1 MKKFFTFFLAL
12 VAAMAVNA
20 KQVVFDFTNPASLGI
35 TPNEKASQGVDLSD
49 STIVFDGVTMT
60 CVKNHKTSDTKV
72 FTKKDGK
79 TYELRTYTANTITFK
94 AAEKMNAIVF
104 EGAAVAFSEF
114 SGKNWLGE
122 TDSVTFTA
130 TGTCNIE
137 KITFYIGEKPEVWVA
152 DTVNVA
158 RARALIEAKDT
169 LDHFVKGI
177 VAGQPFNTFSTFDG
191 RVSFYMVDE
200 LGGDS
205 LQAYQVY
212 GKKNAKWASLEAAWQ
227 ELRIGDTVLVYAG
240 ALKLY
245 AAKKIYEIDPGYYD
259 SKLGA
264 NPNPPDIVYPIVDTV
279 NVAQAVAIG
288 KALEG
293 GKSTSEEY
301 VVKGFACT
309 TYEPKEGYNDQTWYM
324 ADEPDA
330 YSEFQAFQCTP
341 DSHVASGDFMLV
353 RGKIMNY
360 VKDGK
365 STIEISKGTAVHG
378 EAPKIDTT
386 KVTVTEAMEIGKALE
401 DNTVSE
407 GYYLVTGY
415 VINPNE
421 MEDEDATSQ
430 DFFLAD
436 EKDATTGP
444 LKAYHA
450 KIEYPGV
457 VAGDKVALFGKIK
470 KSVYEEKTTIQME
483 YAKVTVIEKA
493 QGIENIVL
501 TEKAQKVVVD
511 GVIYIVRDNKMFNLQ
526 GVQVR

>member
-1 MKKFFTFFLAL
+1 
-12 VAAMAVNA
+12 MAVNA
-20 KQVVFDFTNPASLGI
+20 KQVVFDFTNPEALGI
-35 TPNEKASQGVDLSD
+35 TAPEDGKGTPIND
-49 STIVFDGVTMT
+49 SVIVIDGVTMT
-60 CVKNHKTSDTKV
+60 NTKV
-72 FTKKDGK
+72 AKTDTRVWNSKGVYDLRIYTTSTFTFAAEENINAVAFDGAAIGFNEFNGNTWVGDAK
-79 TYELRTYTANTITFK
+79 SVTVTANLTCKINTIT
-94 AAEKMNAIVF
+94 V
-104 EGAAVAFSEF
+104 
-114 SGKNWLGE
+114 
-122 TDSVTFTA
+122 
-130 TGTCNIE
+130 
-137 KITFYIGEKPEVWVA
+137 YIGETPDVWVA
-152 DTVNVA
+152 DTINVA
-158 RARALIEAKDT
+158 QARDLIAAEDKH
-169 LDHFVKGI
+169 DHFVKGI
-177 VAGQPFNTFSTFDG
+177 VAGQPFNTFSDFKDG
-191 RVSFYMVDE
+191 RVSFYLVDE

-212 GKKNAKWASLEAAWQ
+212 DKKNAKWASLEAAWE

-264 NPNPPDIVYPIVDTV
+264 NPNPPEIVYPIVDTV

-293 GKSTSEEY
+293 GKSTSVEY

-309 TYEPKEGYNDQTWYM
+309 TYEPNEGYNDQTWYM

-378 EAPKIDTT
+378 EAPKIDTIE
-386 KVTVTEAMEIGKALE
+386 VTVAEAVEAGKALD

-436 EKDATTGP
+436 EKDAETGP

>member
-1 MKKFFTFFLAL
+1 
-12 VAAMAVNA
+12 MAVNA
-20 KQVVFDFTNPASLGI
+20 KQVVFDFTNPEALGI
-35 TPNEKASQGVDLSD
+35 TAPEDGKGTPIND
-49 STIVFDGVTMT
+49 SVIVIDGVTMT
-60 CVKNHKTSDTKV
+60 NTKV
-72 FTKKDGK
+72 AKTDTRVWNSKGVYDLRIYTTSTFTFAAEENINAVAFDGAAIGFNEFNGNTWVGDAK
-79 TYELRTYTANTITFK
+79 SVTVTANLTCKINTIT
-94 AAEKMNAIVF
+94 V
-104 EGAAVAFSEF
+104 
-114 SGKNWLGE
+114 
-122 TDSVTFTA
+122 
-130 TGTCNIE
+130 
-137 KITFYIGEKPEVWVA
+137 YIGETPDVWVA
-152 DTVNVA
+152 DTINVA
-158 RARALIEAKDT
+158 QARDLIAAEDKH
-169 LDHFVKGI
+169 DHFVKGI
-177 VAGQPFNTFSTFDG
+177 VAGQPFNTFSDFKDG
-191 RVSFYMVDE
+191 RVSFYLVDE

-212 GKKNAKWASLEAAWQ
+212 DKKNAKWASLEAAWE

-264 NPNPPDIVYPIVDTV
+264 NPNPPEIVYPIVDTIT
-279 NVAQAVAIG
+279 VAEAIEITM
-288 KALEG
+288 ALEDG
-293 GKSTSEEY
+293 GKTSETY
-301 VVKGFACT
+301 VVKGFAGT
-309 TYEPKEGYNDQTWYM
+309 AYAMEDGQQTWYM
-324 ADEPDA
+324 ADEPDVYA
-330 YSEFQAFQCTP
+330 TFQAAKCTP
-341 DSHVASGDFMLV
+341 DREVVKGDFMLV
-353 RGKIMNY
+353 KGVLTKY
-360 VKDGK
+360 K
-365 STIEISKGTAVHG
+365 SSKGSIIPEIYLGTAVHG
-378 EAPKIDTT
+378 EAPKIDTIE
-386 KVTVTEAMEIGKALE
+386 VTVAEAVEAGKALA

-436 EKDATTGP
+436 EKDAVFGP